1 MDTLLY
7 CTRTAGRV
15 RKLYADVRIQFPT
28 RIPLIKT
35 LLFAVPLFG
44 LQQLEHTGLAFSL
57 LFFAFV
63 VLGNFAF
70 NAAGGFSKASGAYV
84 FLYAMLLGIV
94 GVVWKAVL
102 GEPADSNLK
111 VPILLMAVYAASMA
125 MLLVVM
131 LVNHRLTAHLRSFA
145 SHMGMGELNYTLAA
159 LGCLMG
165 TFTLQFLDTILGS
178 APGSLLSILN
188 QLNLLIPLAIILG
201 TIGAMRDS
209 GGRRSINL
217 INCVAMLLTFV
228 GGMLNFS
235 KQAMLTPLACWVV
248 AALYMRFNLR
258 RVHILVLGAY
268 AVFTFTLMP
277 LISSGRNEVPPQGAN
292 YAQRVQIVLNIL
304 SDTKAAREQQQM
316 ADSFA
321 VANSNATDYFGSPQ
335 GFIERLT
342 IIPPDDTFLNY
353 TAQGNNIGYLPI
365 MLDFENFV
373 PHFLLPDKPPT
384 IGGNYYAHL
393 IGGILAPDDFTTGI
407 SFSPVSEAYHIDGW
421 RGVCLLLPAIWLLL
435 FFITDYLCGDLRKSP
450 WGLLMVVIFSHAAAE
465 SMVGGLIY
473 LIGYGSLSLM
483 VAIVFSTRVA
493 PIVGALFYG
502 REAVVPLPRPRSA
515 TALL

>member
-1 MDTLLY
+1 
-7 CTRTAGRV
+7 
-15 RKLYADVRIQFPT
+15 VRIQFPT
-28 RIPLIKT
+28 RISPTKT
-35 LLFAVPLFG
+35 LIFAVPLFG
-44 LQQLEHTGLAFSL
+44 IQQIEHTSLAFSL

-70 NAAGGFSKASGAYV
+70 NAAGGFSRASGAYV

-131 LVNHRLTAHLRSFA
+131 LVNHRLTDHLRSFA
-145 SHMGMGELNYTLAA
+145 SRMGMGELNYTLAA
-159 LGCLMG
+159 LGCLAAA
-165 TFTLQFLDTILGS
+165 FTLQLLDASLGS

-188 QLNLLIPLAIILG
+188 QLNLLMPLALILG

-209 GGRRSINL
+209 GGYRSINF
-217 INCVAMLLTFV
+217 INGVAMLATFLQGV
-228 GGMLNFS
+228 VIFS

-248 AALYMRFNLR
+248 AALYARFNLR
-258 RVHILVLGAY
+258 RVHMLVLIAF
-268 AVFTFTLMP
+268 AIFTFTLVP

-292 YAQRVQIVLNIL
+292 YAQRAQIVINIL
-304 SDTKAAREQQQM
+304 SDVKRARERQQVSE
-316 ADSFA
+316 AFA
-321 VANSNATDYFGSPQ
+321 VENSTLSNYFDSPQ
-335 GFIERLT
+335 GFLQRLT
-342 IIPPDDTFLNY
+342 IIPQDDAFLNY
-353 TAQGNNIGYLPI
+353 TALGNNIGYLPI
-365 MLDFENFV
+365 MLYFENFI
-373 PHFLLPDKPPT
+373 PHFILPDKPPV

-393 IGGILAPDDFTTGI
+393 IGGFLSPDDFSTGI
-407 SFSPVSEAYHIDGW
+407 SFSPASEAYQIDGW
-421 RGVCLLLPAIWLLL
+421 RGVCLLLPAVWLLL

-450 WGLLMVVIFSHAAAE
+450 WGLLMVVVFAHAAAE

-483 VAIVFSTRVA
+483 VAIIFSTRVA
-493 PIVGALFYG
+493 PIIGALFYG
-502 REAVVPLPRPRSA
+502 RQEMVPRARPRAA